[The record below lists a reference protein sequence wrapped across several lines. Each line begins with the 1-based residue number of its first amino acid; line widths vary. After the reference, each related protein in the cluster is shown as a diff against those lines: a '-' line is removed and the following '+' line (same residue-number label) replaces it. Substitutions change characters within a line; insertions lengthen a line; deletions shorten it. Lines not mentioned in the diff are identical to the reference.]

1 VVDADSSSRPD
12 LLDAR
17 RLGPLVPPPS
27 RRRPPSNAIQ
37 PPAEPQ
43 EPRAA
48 LPRPGNGGN
57 VWKSGGGGRD
67 GEDLG
72 DGERVASDEE
82 DKDTGYSSGP
92 DDEDD
97 DDDN

>member
-1 VVDADSSSRPD
+1 M
-12 LLDAR
+12 
-17 RLGPLVPPPS
+17 
-27 RRRPPSNAIQ
+27 
-37 PPAEPQ
+37 
-43 EPRAA
+43 
-48 LPRPGNGGN
+48 
-57 VWKSGGGGRD
+57 WKSGGGGRD